1 MRTIYIYGATVWAS
15 VTLVIGIIFKI
26 FLSFVEVIDK
36 VIKKMLSAMLVI
48 IALICELAII
58 SECLN
63 YENMFEKI
71 TGLLLC
77 CLVMI
82 VFIGIKKIFELVTEN
97 IWSVIVGFLKKII
110 NYYGD
115 EILKIAEKNIRKI
128 EKIVGDEFYREL

>member
-1 MRTIYIYGATVWAS
+1 MGTIYIYGATVWAS

-77 CLVMI
+77 CLVII

-97 IWSVIVGFLKKII
+97 IWSVIVGFFKKII

-128 EKIVGDEFYREL
+128 EKIVSDEFYREL